1 MAKKPKT
8 QEELDQEAFLVS
20 ASEADNNDDEDFE
33 LDSNVEGN
41 KNDGGTTDDNNSA
54 NNDEI
59 TDAEVDGFEASNR
72 QEPSKVEQNEQ
83 KTDAAA
89 KGENVPASETPPS
102 AETKPEEIKPE
113 EVKPQEAP
121 AAQETPSVAASEASK
136 EATAPQEAPE
146 SFTPEKIQQVY
157 QDWRKETENLLADH
171 HYALK
176 PEELEE
182 FEVEPNKVIARLMSR
197 VYLDSVTAAI
207 NQITGSFPRL
217 VSLTLEQNERD
228 KANENVFF
236 DRWPQLKGKDD
247 LVRRI
252 GANYRVQNQSATV
265 EQFVNEVGAA
275 AMVALRLDPN
285 PNANANGNGQVN
297 GNANANK
304 PANFVPA
311 VNTPTPLPAKQPNT
325 NVFAQLNDEFEQE
338 DADFS

>member
-20 ASEADNNDDEDFE
+20 ASEADNNDDEDFA
-33 LDSNVEGN
+33 LDSNAEGD
-41 KNDGGTTDDNNSA
+41 KSDGGSSNENDSA

-72 QEPSKVEQNEQ
+72 QAPSKVEQNEQ

-121 AAQETPSVAASEASK
+121 AAQETPPVAA
-136 EATAPQEAPE
+136 ATSQEEAPQAPE

-285 PNANANGNGQVN
+285 PNANANGNGH
-297 GNANANK
+297 APATNK